1 MSTKPW
7 VRMLHH
13 IDTLNV
19 KGVADQLEDD
29 VATGREEETE
39 EHISWFSISP
49 FQGEKVFIFFFHQP
63 CNWGE
68 VLRPEA
74 KVVLHEPIKVGPVS
88 KLLLALELFWDVI
101 LGFFMIFKMTHSMAR
116 SIPTWKIASTSAR
129 LSSPWGWNEQLTVCR
144 PKPQGPT
151 LWFQILRNVSQAPKL
166 QGPKDPLCG
175 WKITPNLW
183 VTVSHETHHVDETMW
198 NDKLWVCSS
207 TSGLNAFWLRIDRND
222 NI

>member
-29 VATGREEETE
+29 IATGREEETE
-39 EHISWFSISP
+39 EHISWFPISP
-49 FQGEKVFIFFFHQP
+49 FQGEEVFIFFFHQP

-68 VLRPEA
+68 VLRPET
-74 KVVLHEPIKVGPVS
+74 KVVLHKPIKAGPVS
-88 KLLLALELFWDVI
+88 KLLLALELFWDVM
-101 LGFFMIFKMTHSMAR
+101 LDFSWSSKWSFPWPEVFPPERLPPHQQDSAPHEGE
-116 SIPTWKIASTSAR
+116 TSSWQCADQ
-129 LSSPWGWNEQLTVCR
+129 S
-144 PKPQGPT
+144 
-151 LWFQILRNVSQAPKL
+151 
-166 QGPKDPLCG
+166 PKDPPCG
-175 WKITPNLW
+175 CLWKITLNLL

>member
-29 VATGREEETE
+29 IATGREEETE
-39 EHISWFSISP
+39 EHISWFPISP
-49 FQGEKVFIFFFHQP
+49 FQGEEVFIFFFHQP

-68 VLRPEA
+68 VLRPET
-74 KVVLHEPIKVGPVS
+74 KVVLHKPIKVGPVS

-101 LGFFMIFKMTHSMAR
+101 LGFSMIFKMILSMAR

-151 LWFQILRNVSQAPKL
+151 LWFKFLRKNTSFTSPKAPR
-166 QGPKDPLCG
+166 
-175 WKITPNLW
+175 
-183 VTVSHETHHVDETMW
+183 THSVVW
-198 NDKLWVCSS
+198 NEK
-207 TSGLNAFWLRIDRND
+207 
-222 NI
+222 

>member
-29 VATGREEETE
+29 IATGREEETE
-39 EHISWFSISP
+39 EHISWFPISP
-49 FQGEKVFIFFFHQP
+49 FQGEEVFIFFFHQP

-68 VLRPEA
+68 VLRPET
-74 KVVLHEPIKVGPVS
+74 KVVLHKPIKAGPVS
-88 KLLLALELFWDVI
+88 KLLLALELFWDVM
-101 LGFFMIFKMTHSMAR
+101 LDLSWSSKWSFPWPEVFPPERLPPHQQDSAPHEGE
-116 SIPTWKIASTSAR
+116 TSSWQCADQ
-129 LSSPWGWNEQLTVCR
+129 S
-144 PKPQGPT
+144 
-151 LWFQILRNVSQAPKL
+151 
-166 QGPKDPLCG
+166 PKDPPCG
-175 WKITPNLW
+175 CLWKITLNLW
-183 VTVSHETHHVDETMW
+183 VTVSHETHHVDGTMW

-207 TSGLNAFWLRIDRND
+207 NSGLNAFWLRIDRND